1 MGTETIDLSLGGAA
15 LVDDENVQFAEECA
29 PGNNVIDGAQAQPW
43 LILVADDDG
52 EVHRATNFAL
62 KGVTIDDRPL
72 RLLHAHSAAEAEAVL
87 RANQHVAVAMLDVVM
102 ETPDAGLR
110 LVEVIRSQLGLQN
123 LRIILRTGQPGYA
136 PELEVIRSYDIND
149 YRTKSE
155 LTQTRLIT
163 TLTAALRAFN
173 QLELISA
180 TKRGMDAVSRASNTL
195 LRLHTL
201 SDLAMGLFERMASV
215 TEIKLSGFV
224 CVEHAMSAKGDE
236 AGLNV
241 LYGVGTYAS
250 LAGRP
255 VSSVVNADMHRS
267 IRRCIAAQT
276 HVFESD
282 RFLLWFSA
290 QKVDVVAVF
299 EHGEPLAPLIQQ
311 LVEMFAVS
319 LGVGFE
325 NADLI
330 ERLDFFAHFDPLTHL
345 ANRTRFVE
353 EVSEELFRHQEQERA
368 LAIVDVVRFSDVNE
382 SLGFRSGDSL
392 LMLVSKRLRA
402 ALNPG
407 VRLARL
413 SGDTFGLFGQMRD
426 LASAEIHQAFQ
437 APFFVH
443 GHALSIQVRVGV
455 VRVSDAKGHV
465 LELLRDANLAL
476 SEARRSS
483 GAVTTC
489 FSAALSE
496 DANARINLLHSLRAA
511 IDFHRGISLHFQPI
525 LDAFGKALLG
535 IEALL
540 RWRNESG
547 QMVAPAQFIPLAEQT
562 GMINELGQWVLETA
576 LARFAVWQRLTG
588 GGVFMSLNLSPVQF
602 RDPQLSER
610 IKCALEDNDIAPQDL
625 VVDLTEAIC
634 AEDRSLVLL
643 HLRRLRALGVRVAID
658 DFGSGGFSLRQ
669 LMEFPVDIIKI
680 DRSFVADIVNPEDDI
695 SFVRTI
701 GSLAQSRGMKTV
713 AEGVETPVQQR
724 LLAEAGCDAMQGF
737 HLCRPLPADS
747 MDAWLR
753 ARASAP
759 RL

>member
-1 MGTETIDLSLGGAA
+1 MGTETIDLSLGGEAF
-15 LVDDENVQFAEECA
+15 VDDENVHFAEECTA
-29 PGNNVIDGAQAQPW
+29 GDAAADRPERSPW
-43 LILVADDDG
+43 VILVADDDG
-52 EVHRATNFAL
+52 EVHRATTFAL

-72 RLLHAHSAAEAEAVL
+72 RLLHARSAAEAEAVL
-87 RANQHVAVAMLDVVM
+87 RATPQVAVAMLDVVM

-110 LVEVIRSQLGLQN
+110 LVEVIRSQLGLRN

-136 PELEVIRSYDIND
+136 PELDVIRSHDIND

-180 TKRGMDAVSRASNTL
+180 TQRGMDAVSRASNTL

-224 CVEHAMSAKGDE
+224 CVEHAMSARGDE

-241 LYGVGTYAS
+241 LYGVGAYAS
-250 LAGRP
+250 FAGRP
-255 VSSVVNADMHRS
+255 VAAVVNADMHRS
-267 IRRCIAAQT
+267 IRRCMAAQT
-276 HVFESD
+276 HVFETD

-299 EHGEPLAPLIQQ
+299 EHGEPLAPLIRQ

-325 NADLI
+325 NANLI
-330 ERLDFFAHFDPLTHL
+330 ERLDFFAHYDPLTHL
-345 ANRTRFVE
+345 PNRTRFVE

-402 ALNPG
+402 ALPPG

-413 SGDTFGLFGQMRD
+413 SGDTFGLFGRMND
-426 LASAEIHQAFQ
+426 LVSADIHQAFQ

-443 GHALSIQVRVGV
+443 GHALSVQVRMGL
-455 VRVSDAKGHV
+455 VRVSETKGHV
-465 LELLRDANLAL
+465 LEFLRDANLAL

-483 GAVTTC
+483 GAVTTR
-489 FSAALSE
+489 FSAALAE
-496 DANARINLLHSLRAA
+496 DAHARINLLHSLRAA
-511 IDFHRGISLHFQPI
+511 IDFHRGLSLHFQPI
-525 LDAFGKALLG
+525 LDATGETLLG

-562 GMINELGQWVLETA
+562 GMINELGQWVLEAA
-576 LARFAVWQRLTG
+576 LARFAVWRRLTG
-588 GGVFMSLNLSPVQF
+588 GKVSLTLNLSAVQF
-602 RDPQLSER
+602 RDEHLAER
-610 IKCALEDNDIAPQDL
+610 IKCALEDNDIAPNEL
-625 VVDLTEAIC
+625 VIDLTEAIC
-634 AEDRSLVLL
+634 AEDRGLVLA
-643 HLRRLRALGVRVAID
+643 HLRRLRAWGVKVAID
-658 DFGSGGFSLRQ
+658 DFGSGSFSLRQ

-680 DRSFVADIVNPEDDI
+680 DRSFVADILAPEDDI

-701 GSLAQSRGMKTV
+701 GSLAQARGMRTV
-713 AEGVETPVQQR
+713 AEGVETPLQQR
-724 LLAEAGCDAMQGF
+724 RLAEAGCDAIQGF

-753 ARASAP
+753 ARSGLARS
-759 RL
+759 